1 MTEILVKASRGV
13 TNNAIQILTIDRP
26 PRNAMSMDTYRQ
38 LLQHLEDGSAD
49 PSVRCVILTGAG
61 DSAFVAGG
69 ELSEH
74 VQLTPQ
80 TAGERTALV
89 RKVNQAIRQHRAP
102 VIAAV
107 NGYALGGGLVL
118 MASCDIVF
126 ASTNA
131 KFSLPEVKV
140 GVLGGTRHLRRL
152 VPDKVVR
159 YMALTGNLVDA
170 AYFKQIGVIQ
180 DVVPLDDLMNIALKT
195 AEGICAHSAVAIK
208 LMKETLNL
216 TEHMELD
223 EGYHVE
229 CLATSILKGTPEAQE
244 AAMAALQKRKPDF
257 SQWQSSPA

>member
-1 MTEILVKASRGV
+1 MTEILVKASRHP

-26 PRNAMSMDTYRQ
+26 PRNAMSMETYRQ
-38 LLQHLEDGSAD
+38 LLKLLEDGSAD
-49 PSVRCVILTGAG
+49 ASVRCVILTGAG
-61 DSAFVAGG
+61 DKAFVAGG

-74 VQLTPQ
+74 AQLTPQ
-80 TAGERTALV
+80 TAAERTALV
-89 RKVNQAIRQHRAP
+89 RKVNDTVRQHRAP

-107 NGYALGGGLVL
+107 NGYAVGGGLVL

-140 GVLGGTRHLRRL
+140 GILGGTRHLRRL

-159 YMALTGNLVDA
+159 YMALTGNFVDA
-170 AYFKQIGVIQ
+170 EYFKQIGVIQ
-180 DVVPLDDLMNIALKT
+180 DVVSLDKLMETAFNT
-195 AEGICAHSAVAIK
+195 AEEICAHSTVAVN

-229 CLATSILKGTPEAQE
+229 CFATSILKSTPQAKE
-244 AAMAALQKRKPDF
+244 AAMAALEKRKPDF
-257 SQWQSSPA
+257 SQWQ